1 MKFLPLAI
9 LLFLASPSLAADSSK
24 LAPADKARDMMGDVN
39 VMAGEDDDKC
49 AIVLFED
56 KVQLGYRLEV
66 AENCAA
72 AYPVMTKVKAWR
84 VYKDHMISF
93 VDAGGH
99 DLIRFKGK
107 GYRRFAVKSVDG
119 IVSILSAQE
128 SAE

>member
-1 MKFLPLAI
+1 MKFLTLAT
-9 LLFLASPSLAADSSK
+9 LLFLASPALAAGSTK
-24 LAPADKARDMMGDVN
+24 LAPARAAIDMLGDVN
-39 VMAGEDDDKC
+39 VMAGEDDDRC

-56 KVQLGYRLEV
+56 EVQLGYRLDV

-72 AYPVMTKVKAWR
+72 AYPVMTKAKAWR
-84 VYKDHMISF
+84 VYKDRRFSF

-107 GYRRFAVKSVDG
+107 GYRRFAVESVDG
-119 IVSILSAQE
+119 IVSMLSAQE

>member
-24 LAPADKARDMMGDVN
+24 LAPADKAMDMMGDVN

-72 AYPVMTKVKAWR
+72 AYPVMTKAKAWR
-84 VYKDHMISF
+84 VYKDRMISF

-107 GYRRFAVKSVDG
+107 GYRRFAVESVDG